1 MSYNTAPQAGRGTPG
16 MLWTRW
22 VNLIAGILLFI
33 APWVLGYAANTTA
46 AWDSWILG
54 ALIAIFAFIGLMSRA
69 VGDWTQWI
77 AGICGILA
85 FISPWVLGFAN
96 VSGAFWA
103 SLILGAVAVVV
114 AAIGIFVRPSTPTGA
129 AL

>member
-1 MSYNTAPQAGRGTPG
+1 MSYNTAPRVDSGTGAPS

-33 APWVLGYAANTTA
+33 APWVLGYAGDPTA

-54 ALIAIFAFIGLMSRA
+54 ALIAVFAFIGLLSKA
-69 VGDWTQWI
+69 VGDWSQWI
-77 AGICGILA
+77 VAICGVLA

-96 VSGAFWA
+96 IDGAFWA
-103 SLILGAVAVVV
+103 SLILGAVAAVV
-114 AAIGIFVRPSTPTGA
+114 AAIGILAHPGTA
-129 AL
+129 ATV